1 MNAATEVTLE
11 QRLAR
16 EPSWLTR
23 PAFQAFSRR
32 LPIVLLLATLC
43 ALYGYFL
50 AHPIDL
56 TTADLGRHLKNGE
69 ILFSDSSVLQRN
81 FYSYT
86 HPDFPVV
93 NHHWGSGL
101 LFFLVWKAFGFLG
114 MHLFFIALSL
124 AALGV
129 FLLSAKRYA
138 GWGIAGLSALIAI
151 PLLGERTEIRP
162 EVFSYLFSGLFFLI
176 LSRYREDALIA
187 TESAYEHK
195 HFLTPPGLLWFLPFL
210 EILWVNTHLYFLL
223 GPLLIGAFLL
233 ESVFIFRG
241 RFFKLFLVF
250 CATLLATLLNP
261 FGLRAV
267 TTAFNFFGNFGY
279 RLAENQTVW
288 FLEKLG
294 MQNPNF
300 TIVKVVLTL
309 LALSFVAAVVRDC
322 RLRIARLSENRLSSS
337 FQRKLE
343 SRKDEGKLDSHF
355 HGNDNET
362 RSLPVYRPA
371 HFFVAFGIGTLALLA
386 VRNFALFGLFSIPL
400 IAANFSW
407 FAKEEAQKRLL
418 QFSLGISLSVLF
430 FFILFAVPRHFP
442 YWERF
447 GFGVRQ
453 GNDASATFLTE
464 QKVAGP
470 YFNNYDIGG
479 YLIFHLF
486 PRERV
491 FVDNRPE
498 AYPASFFT
506 DEYIP
511 MQESEEAWQGT
522 LSRYD
527 FNAIVF
533 SHRDATPWGQKFL
546 RTRIADKRWAPVFAD
561 SKALVLLR
569 RTGENE
575 ATIRKFEL
583 PREMFRTAD

>member
-1 MNAATEVTLE
+1 M
-11 QRLAR
+11 
-16 EPSWLTR
+16 
-23 PAFQAFSRR
+23 
-32 LPIVLLLATLC
+32 
-43 ALYGYFL
+43 
-50 AHPIDL
+50 
-56 TTADLGRHLKNGE
+56 
-69 ILFSDSSVLQRN
+69 
-81 FYSYT
+81 
-86 HPDFPVV
+86 
-93 NHHWGSGL
+93 
-101 LFFLVWKAFGFLG
+101 
-114 MHLFFIALSL
+114 
-124 AALGV
+124 
-129 FLLSAKRYA
+129 
-138 GWGIAGLSALIAI
+138 
-151 PLLGERTEIRP
+151 
-162 EVFSYLFSGLFFLI
+162 
-176 LSRYREDALIA
+176 
-187 TESAYEHK
+187 
-195 HFLTPPGLLWFLPFL
+195 
-210 EILWVNTHLYFLL
+210 
-223 GPLLIGAFLL
+223 
-233 ESVFIFRG
+233 
-241 RFFKLFLVF
+241 
-250 CATLLATLLNP
+250 
-261 FGLRAV
+261 

-371 HFFVAFGIGTLALLA
+371 HFFVAFGIGVLALLA

-418 QFSLGISLSVLF
+418 QVSVGISLSVLF